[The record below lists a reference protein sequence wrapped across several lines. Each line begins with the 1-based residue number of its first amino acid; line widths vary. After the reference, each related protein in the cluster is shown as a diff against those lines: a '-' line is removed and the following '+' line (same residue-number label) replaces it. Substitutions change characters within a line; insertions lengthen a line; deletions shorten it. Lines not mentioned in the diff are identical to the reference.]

1 ECSFI
6 FRLSILSIILTIEN
20 NLISSHLHRS
30 IRRSI
35 GRRGDRRLTAV
46 HYVGVNSWPA
56 NGQQKIVGLKNQP
69 QNQTLA
75 AAFMY
80 KECILNDA
88 SFSVFTTPQ
97 ENSVSL
103 TIDANDSSRYRFAIE
118 GKSWAVIHNSYPE
131 LLQRLI
137 VRGSIF
143 SRMSPDQKQQL
154 IQELQG
160 LGYFVGMC
168 GDGANDCGALKAAH
182 AGISLSEAEASVASP
197 FTSREPNISC
207 VPILIREGRTALVTS
222 FGVFKYMAAY
232 SLTQFVSIMILYSIE
247 SNLTDLQFLWIDL
260 FLITVFAVFFGRT
273 DSYKGPLAAYSPPA
287 ALLSLAPIMSIL
299 IHMSVI
305 ISFQT
310 FAFFYVQEQSW
321 YVPFNATT
329 NDDILAGHENY
340 AVFSISQFQ
349 YIVLA
354 LVFSRGPPFRQ
365 PVYTNFWLIGSVIIT
380 TAFSIMLTI
389 APPEIIVNKFEMVM
403 PPPDDTEA
411 NFFRWQMLI
420 FAVIY
425 SAIAI
430 FIEYVI
436 VDYLLYRK
444 CRKRMHNVDKSKKK
458 YLAIE
463 RDLLKDKS
471 WPKISVGDEDQLSS
485 VAKMELTLDAK
496 KLIKESG
503 DKVETNG
510 HIGNHSQLPK
520 NKTTITQFHSSL

>member
-1 ECSFI
+1 
-6 FRLSILSIILTIEN
+6 
-20 NLISSHLHRS
+20 
-30 IRRSI
+30 
-35 GRRGDRRLTAV
+35 
-46 HYVGVNSWPA
+46 VN
-56 NGQQKIVGLKNQP
+56 
-69 QNQTLA
+69 
-75 AAFMY
+75 
-80 KECILNDA
+80 
-88 SFSVFTTPQ
+88 
-97 ENSVSL
+97 
-103 TIDANDSSRYRFAIE
+103 IDVNDSSRYRFAVE
-118 GKSWAVIHNSYPE
+118 GKSWAVIHNHYPE
-131 LLQRLI
+131 LLQRLV

-143 SRMSPDQKQQL
+143 ARMNPDQKQQL

-247 SNLTDLQFLWIDL
+247 SNLTDIQFLWIDL

-287 ALLSLAPIMSIL
+287 ALLSLAPIMSII
-299 IHMSVI
+299 IHMAII

-310 FAFFYVQEQSW
+310 FAFFYVQEQNW
-321 YVPFNATT
+321 FVPFNATT

-349 YIVLA
+349 YIYLA

-365 PVYTNFWLIGSVIIT
+365 AIYTNFWLIGSIIV
-380 TAFSIMLTI
+380 TATFSIILTV
-389 APPEIIVNKFEMVM
+389 APPEAIINWFELVM
-403 PPPDDTEA
+403 PPSDDPEA
-411 NFFRWQMLI
+411 NFFRWQIMI
-420 FAVIY
+420 FAVINF
-425 SAIAI
+425 AIAV
-430 FIEYVI
+430 FVEYVI

-444 CRKRMHNVDKSKKK
+444 CRKKLHNVNKSKKK

-463 RDLLKDKS
+463 KDLLNDKS
-471 WPKISVGDEDQLSS
+471 WPKLSVGDENQLSNLG
-485 VAKMELTLDAK
+485 KTELTLDAK
-496 KLIKESG
+496 TLIKESEN
-503 DKVETNG
+503 KSEANG
-510 HIGNHSQLPK
+510 HIGNNHSQPQP